1 MSVVVRGLFGHLGP
15 LQIAAVE
22 EEVGSLLLAA
32 SGALLLGSVLVLMVS
47 QGETMLVV
55 ETSVEG
61 GRVRRLG

>member
-1 MSVVVRGLFGHLGP
+1 MSVVVRRLFGHLGP

-32 SGALLLGSVLVLMVS
+32 SGALLLGSVLVLMES

-61 GRVRRLG
+61 GRERRLG

>member
-15 LQIAAVE
+15 LQIAGVE